1 MGKYMECTWGSHG
14 SAFSLKLKV
23 CLNQTDPG
31 LSCFVF
37 FCSKKKKG
45 GGNYSKFSPKEGHI

>member
-1 MGKYMECTWGSHG
+1 MECTWGSHG

-31 LSCFVF
+31 LFCFVF
-37 FCSKKKKG
+37 SAAKKKKKKG